1 MKPKFQF
8 LYNQASDDGSSGGG
22 GGGPSGATLLDPPA
36 SGSQGQTPPSWIGD
50 GGIFNHDS
58 LPQDLQGYEALK
70 TLKDVPSLAK
80 AFGETKKLVGTKL
93 TPPAPDAPEAQ
104 IAEWKKT
111 LGAPLKPEEYEVIKD
126 GLPDGAAID
135 ETLYKSI
142 AEIAHKH
149 HIPAAAWKDIV
160 TAYNKSAAGAVAQ
173 SADQQAQADQ
183 AFLAEQTKSLKEAWG
198 NDFDKNKM
206 AAAKVAS
213 IAGIAI
219 DHPALQFADVVK
231 GLATLSAAF
240 SETSAANLIPAS
252 GNLGGG
258 KAQGNSI
265 INDKANPMHQAY
277 WDQSHPNHAATVAM
291 VQNLMKQA

>member
-22 GGGPSGATLLDPPA
+22 GGAAGATLLDPPA

-50 GGIFNHDS
+50 GGVFNHDA
-58 LPQDLQGYEALK
+58 LPQELQSYEALR

-80 AFGETKKLVGTKL
+80 AFGETKKLVGTKF

-142 AEIAHKH
+142 AEVAHKH
-149 HIPAAAWKDIV
+149 HIPTAAWKDIV
-160 TAYNKSAAGAVAQ
+160 TAYNKSAASAVAQ
-173 SADQQAQADQ
+173 SSTQQSQADQ
-183 AFLAEQTKSLKEAWG
+183 AFLAEQTRSLKEAWG

-240 SETSAANLIPAS
+240 SETSAASLVPTNGS
-252 GNLGGG
+252 LGGG
-258 KAQGNSI
+258 RAQAQSI
-265 INDKANPMHQAY
+265 INDKANPLNKAY
-277 WDQSHPNHAATVAM
+277 WETSHPNHQSTVAM
-291 VQNLMKQA
+291 VQNLMKQS